1 MNRSDLTKNLQALAS
16 LEADFREEYDD
27 EDLMKEINLYKRSL
41 AFFINMKDVKR
52 SLYES
57 EALIKRLIYYLVD

>member
-16 LEADFREEYDD
+16 LESDFREEYDD

-57 EALIKRLIYYLVD
+57 NALIKRLIHYLVD

>member
-16 LEADFREEYDD
+16 LESDFREEYDD
-27 EDLMKEINLYKRSL
+27 EDLMNEINLYKRSL